1 MRQITLFIAIALSS
15 LTSSAYTI
23 SLAEIDLNL
32 TTVQAEKL
40 GIVVWDQRSQVVDGT
55 QSAGLVGYTRRVA
68 YAAFPVVTESN
79 EALAAVLAKKIQ
91 TAHKSNGLKSEV
103 ILTAPKNNWEQVK
116 ERMTASGCDKFLV
129 LKISKFEF
137 DGIKKYEFKVTMDI
151 DVYDGN
157 INLLKSNQFSEIRE
171 EKKSHMNANDYKK
184 RMPPILKSLMEEAL
198 NNEQVVESFTIVSKA
213 APEQT
218 STTNDLIVTK
228 KGDEIEAKVE
238 EITPEMIKYR
248 KASQTDGPLRN
259 IPISDV
265 FMIKYKDG
273 TKEVF

>member
-1 MRQITLFIAIALSS
+1 MKQIALLVAMVWSIS
-15 LTSSAYTI
+15 NVSAYTI
-23 SLAEIDLNL
+23 SLADIELNL
-32 TTVQAEKL
+32 KSVEAQKL

-55 QSAGLVGYTRRVA
+55 QSVGLVGYTRRVA

-91 TAHKSNGLKSEV
+91 SAHKSNGLDSEV
-103 ILTAPKNNWEQVK
+103 ILTAPKNSWEQVK
-116 ERMTASGCDKFLV
+116 DRMSTTGCDKFLV

-151 DVYDGN
+151 DVYDEN
-157 INLLKSNQFSEIRE
+157 INLLKTNQFSEIRE

-184 RMPPILKSLMEEAL
+184 RMPPILKSLLEDAL
-198 NNEQVVESFTIVSKA
+198 NKDEVIKSFTIESKSSMN
-213 APEQT
+213 Q
-218 STTNDLIVTK
+218 SSVISDVIVTK
-228 KGDEIEAKVE
+228 QGDEIETKVE
-238 EITPEMIKYR
+238 EITPDMIKYR
-248 KASQTDGPLRN
+248 KANQTDGPLRN

-273 TKEVF
+273 SKELF